1 LLHGDLKLYT
11 NKYFRSSSYIEN
23 FLEEIEEKL
32 IFQIGLTENSIF
44 SIRVES
50 DNVYFF
56 VTKKSDI
63 LFKDTI
69 KKTFE
74 HCLNS
79 LYDFSINI
87 IIEIDCLSDK
97 PTYGCLYS
105 FARNTND
112 EGTVDF
118 RCKYNLNVQ
127 KYLEFKNYLILN
139 LCLELQYAINRNIFW
154 NDINK
159 DTKKADIDARYEL
172 IKTHSDINNKSFKDS
187 LNILIKDKI
196 IPSNIYIELL
206 NLEKDLKNEQI

>member
-1 LLHGDLKLYT
+1 MFHDDLKLYK

-23 FLEEIEEKL
+23 ILEEIEEKL

-63 LFKDTI
+63 IFKDTI
-69 KKTFE
+69 KKTFK

-87 IIEIDCLSDK
+87 IIESDCLLDK
-97 PTYGCLYS
+97 PAYGCAYS

-112 EGTVDF
+112 EGNVDF

-127 KYLEFKNYLILN
+127 NYLEFKNYLILN
-139 LCLELQYAINRNIFW
+139 LCLELQYAINRNVFW

-172 IKTHSDINNKSFKDS
+172 IKTYSGINSKSFKDS
-187 LNILIKDKI
+187 LNILIKDKK